1 MPFTWRGSTYNYN
14 KYGSQ
19 NSWILHE
26 RTSFKSK
33 TSKVEYII
41 VSIWY
46 CDHLPFKQPSGKAQ
60 CPLTTIL
67 FGTKEGDPILDQ
79 QKSIVL
85 KPINFQLKNLGMS
98 SCEDASYFMEVQEAL
113 KDNPFVK
120 NIRERSY
127 INEINDDF
135 DSRMDCYTL
144 RDFCIYLQ
152 GLYDSR

>member
-1 MPFTWRGSTYNYN
+1 
-14 KYGSQ
+14 
-19 NSWILHE
+19 
-26 RTSFKSK
+26 
-33 TSKVEYII
+33 
-41 VSIWY
+41 
-46 CDHLPFKQPSGKAQ
+46 
-60 CPLTTIL
+60 
-67 FGTKEGDPILDQ
+67 
-79 QKSIVL
+79 
-85 KPINFQLKNLGMS
+85 MS